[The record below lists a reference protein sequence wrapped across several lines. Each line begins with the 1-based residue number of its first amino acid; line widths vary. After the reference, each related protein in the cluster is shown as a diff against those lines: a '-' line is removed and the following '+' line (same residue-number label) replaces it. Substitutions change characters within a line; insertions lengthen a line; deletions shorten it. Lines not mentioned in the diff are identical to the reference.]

1 MCQLECVTDN
11 ECAICVDDLLIIK
24 KNKNK
29 NTSEVMDGC
38 HGINSVCIGSTSTS
52 VQVVPQW

>member
-1 MCQLECVTDN
+1 MNVQSVLMTC
-11 ECAICVDDLLIIK
+11 LLLK
-24 KNKNK
+24 KNKK